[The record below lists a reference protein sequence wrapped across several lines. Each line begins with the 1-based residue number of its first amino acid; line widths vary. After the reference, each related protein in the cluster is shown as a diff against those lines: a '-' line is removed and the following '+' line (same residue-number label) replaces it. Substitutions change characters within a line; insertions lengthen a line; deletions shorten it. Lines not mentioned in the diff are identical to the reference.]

1 MHNHIA
7 VTAALALGCLGP
19 ATGAEFKRAD
29 IITISGGIDQGDYEK
44 FVAVAEGTS
53 GTVVL
58 DSGGGDGLTAMKIGY
73 FIRNKGWATS
83 VAANA
88 VCNSGCVLIWIAGV
102 YRHLDRFARLGL
114 HSAATSMG
122 GKRSDESNRRIA
134 YYLREM
140 DAPRE
145 FIDLWPR
152 ADPAGLNF
160 VYFDQAKAW
169 GLVENVSIENVSPSS
184 ALGDGGLGVTR
195 QPPKEADR
203 INDIDRI
210 NREFEE
216 YIRQNKEREKKE

>member
-1 MHNHIA
+1 MHNYIA
-7 VTAALALGCLGP
+7 VTAALIALGCLGP

-44 FVAVAEGTS
+44 FVAVAEGAS

-58 DSGGGDGLTAMKIGY
+58 DSRGGHGLVAMKIGY

-88 VCNSGCVLIWIAGV
+88 VCNSACVLIWIAGV
-102 YRHLDRFARLGL
+102 HRHLDRFARLGL

-140 DAPRE
+140 DAQR
-145 FIDLWPR
+145 WPR
-152 ADPAGLNF
+152 RDPPAAQRG
-160 VYFDQAKAW
+160 
-169 GLVENVSIENVSPSS
+169 
-184 ALGDGGLGVTR
+184 
-195 QPPKEADR
+195 
-203 INDIDRI
+203 
-210 NREFEE
+210 
-216 YIRQNKEREKKE
+216 

>member
-1 MHNHIA
+1 MAMNTHIA
-7 VTAALALGCLGP
+7 VTAALIALGCAGP

-29 IITISGGIDQGDYEK
+29 IVTISGRIEQGDYEK

-58 DSGGGDGLTAMKIGY
+58 DSGGGEVFIAMKIGY
-73 FIRNKGWATS
+73 FIRNQVWATS

-88 VCNSGCVLIWIAGV
+88 VCNSACVLIWIAGV
-102 YRHLDRFARLGL
+102 RRQLDRFARLGL
-114 HSAATSMG
+114 HSASTSTRG
-122 GKRSDESNRRIA
+122 PRHDEFNRRIA
-134 YYLREM
+134 SYLREM

-152 ADPAGLNF
+152 SDPSGMNF
-160 VYFDQAKAW
+160 VYFEQAEAW
-169 GLVENVSIENVSPSS
+169 GLVENVSPSS
-184 ALGDGGLGVTR
+184 ALGMTR
-195 QPPKEADR
+195 QTPKEIDR
-203 INDIDRI
+203 INDIDRL